1 MSLSKDQF
9 DKLARLSRLSV
20 SAEDH
25 DRILPAIDAMVTWAD
40 TLRQAPT
47 QGLEPMA
54 NPHDMVLRLRED
66 LAQPLPSRETLMR
79 NAPQMAEGFFI
90 VPRVVE

>member
-20 SAEDH
+20 TADDH
-25 DRILPAIDAMVTWAD
+25 ARILPAIDAMVTWAD

-66 LAQPLPSRETLMR
+66 LAQPLPSREALMR

>member
-20 SAEDH
+20 TADDH
-25 DRILPAIDAMVTWAD
+25 DRILPAIEAMVTWAD
-40 TLRQAPT
+40 TLCQAPT
-47 QGLEPMA
+47 EGLEPMA

-66 LAQPLPSRETLMR
+66 SVQPLPDREELMR
-79 NAPQMAEGFFI
+79 NAPAAAEGFFL

>member
-20 SAEDH
+20 AADDH
-25 DRILPAIDAMVTWAD
+25 ARILPAIDAMVTWAD
-40 TLRQAPT
+40 TLQQAPT

-54 NPHDMVLRLRED
+54 NPHDMVLRLRQDTPE
-66 LAQPLPSRETLMR
+66 PLPTRDELMQ
-79 NAPQMAEGFFI
+79 NAPQAAEGFFL

>member
-20 SAEDH
+20 AADDH
-25 DRILPAIDAMVTWAD
+25 ARILPAIDAMVTWAD

-66 LAQPLPSRETLMR
+66 LAQPLPSREALMR

>member
-1 MSLSKDQF
+1 
-9 DKLARLSRLSV
+9 
-20 SAEDH
+20 
-25 DRILPAIDAMVTWAD
+25 LPAIDAMVTWAD

>member
-66 LAQPLPSRETLMR
+66 LAEPLPSREALMR